1 MKIKIKKLLPSA
13 YIPSYQKEGD
23 AGMDLTA
30 TSRVFDEYGNAF
42 YGTGLAMEI
51 PTGYVGLV
59 FPRSSN
65 CKKDLILSNSVG
77 VIDSNYRGEIMLK
90 FKPVSFFATDDFEDE
105 VTLGEITNDFKYISM
120 GKEDPEDPFEMQLYE
135 VGDRIAQIIIIPIP
149 HIEFE
154 EVEELSETERGVGGY
169 GSTGK

>member
-23 AGMDLTA
+23 AGMDLTT

-51 PTGYVGLV
+51 PAGYVGLI

-65 CKKDLILSNSVG
+65 AKKDLILSNSVG
-77 VIDSNYRGEIMLK
+77 VIDSGYRGEIMLK
-90 FKPVSFFATDDFEDE
+90 FKPVSFFAKDDFEDD
-105 VTLGEITNDFKYISM
+105 VVFGEITNDFNYISV

-135 VGDRIAQIIIIPIP
+135 IGDRIAQIIIIPIP

-154 EVEELSETERGVGGY
+154 EVEELSDSNRSAGAY
-169 GSTGK
+169 GSSGK